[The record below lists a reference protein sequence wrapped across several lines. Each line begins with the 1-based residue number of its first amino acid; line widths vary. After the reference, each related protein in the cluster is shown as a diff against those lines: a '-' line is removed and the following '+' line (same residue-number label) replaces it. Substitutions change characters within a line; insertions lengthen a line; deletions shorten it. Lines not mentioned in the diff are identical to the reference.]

1 MGDNLDKNVRPSFE
15 RQELKA
21 QSMHYFH
28 GCALRD
34 RINLH
39 DLSDVTPR
47 SLPEP
52 SQILPAPSDLSSLND
67 ELIVIISRLVLSFS
81 ITQCQ
86 TFFCDRILVQHVD
99 EFKPQRETVP
109 LHIPSKHS
117 KEMAAKSEVVSAV
130 HEHRVMLMI
139 GQQND

>member
-47 SLPEP
+47 TLPEP
-52 SQILPAPSDLSSLND
+52 SQILPAPPDLSSLND
-67 ELIVIISRLVLSFS
+67 EIIVIISRLVLSFS
-81 ITQCQ
+81 ISYAMPDI
-86 TFFCDRILVQHVD
+86 FLR
-99 EFKPQRETVP
+99 
-109 LHIPSKHS
+109 
-117 KEMAAKSEVVSAV
+117 
-130 HEHRVMLMI
+130 
-139 GQQND
+139 